1 MFELEEGH
9 RILEKAIRQFVEK
22 EIAPNVEALDSG
34 EMLPYDLMRKMG
46 DAFGLR
52 KMAKEVLEKAI
63 AKEEASAGAEQ
74 KERSPMKNMNLDPMM
89 GAIIGKELCRVSPGF
104 ALAFAATIGLCG
116 QSIMAKGT
124 PAQKRKYGIPVLSLD
139 KIGCWALTEPDSGS
153 DAFALRTTAKP
164 DGDGYVINGSKMF
177 ATNAPFADI
186 FVVYARIVRKDEDY
200 KDKRKIYPFILER
213 GMKGF
218 TTSAPMKKMGMRG
231 SPTAEIFLENCK
243 VPEENILGKPG
254 QGLGQMMR
262 SLNVERVAF
271 AALPCGIA
279 RAGRDLAARYAA
291 ERVQFGKPIGAFQ
304 MVGKMLADM
313 ETEIQA
319 AQLLTYQAAAMLDR
333 GLDPTLTASA
343 AKLFASEVAMRTTT
357 HAVQIFGGYGYT
369 QDYPV
374 ERLMRDAKLCEIGA
388 GTSEIQRMI
397 IAREML
403 KAAGAAG

>member
-1 MFELEEGH
+1 MGHDPSWGFEFKEHH
-9 RILEKAIRQFVEK
+9 RLLR
-22 EIAPNVEALDSG
+22 
-34 EMLPYDLMRKMG
+34 EMLRN
-46 DAFGLR
+46 FV
-52 KMAKEVLEKAI
+52 AKEVAPKAAAVDESGRFPAETIAKLAEMGLLGLPVPEEYGGAGGDKLSIAI
-63 AKEEASAGAEQ
+63 ALEELAYGCASTALSWGAHVILCV
-74 KERSPMKNMNLDPMM
+74 NNLFHNGNDFQ
-89 GAIIGKELCRVSPGF
+89 R
-104 ALAFAATIGLCG
+104 
-116 QSIMAKGT
+116 
-124 PAQKRKYGIPVLSLD
+124 RKYLPDLISGK
-139 KIGCWALTEPDSGS
+139 KIGAWALTEPGAGS
-153 DAFALRTTAKP
+153 DAVGIKTRAEKQGEGWVL
-164 DGDGYVINGSKMF
+164 NGQKTF
-177 ATNAPFADI
+177 ITNASIADTFI
-186 FVVYARIVRKDEDY
+186 IYAVTDPGAGPKGISSFIV
-200 KDKRKIYPFILER
+200 ER
-213 GMKGF
+213 AFPGLSTGR
-218 TTSAPMKKMGMRG
+218 PMKKMGMRG

-243 VPEENILGKPG
+243 VPGENIFGKPG

-403 KAAGAAG
+403 KAAGAS